1 MAFDLSTVPDRLI
14 EAAQQRNLVPLLGAG
29 ISRQAISH
37 TKKRP
42 FPNWRE
48 LLDFLIESALAKKF
62 IKASEKKEMRG
73 LLDKGQYLMVAE
85 QLRYSLPTD
94 EYTSLLKEAFNP
106 PGAAPTEIHKAMFR
120 LNAPLILTTNYDLLI
135 EDAYAEVYR
144 KTANVYTYRGAA
156 EVQQSLQIRQL
167 TDRPIIFK
175 LHGSIDEPSSIILTE
190 QDYRKLIYQETGY
203 RTVLSAI
210 FVTHVV
216 LMIGFS
222 FSDRELTL
230 MLETLRVSLK
240 SQSRPDYIFLPED
253 ATGEVESR
261 RFREDFGVE
270 VIPFKPTKGYPEV
283 LQLINFLISEA
294 APKNKIAGKKKT
306 APKKGSAK
314 R

>member
-1 MAFDLSTVPDRLI
+1 MSFDLSTVPERLI

-29 ISRQAISH
+29 ISRQA
-37 TKKRP
+37 KKGA

-48 LLDFLIESALAKKF
+48 LLDFLISRAQAKKY
-62 IKASEKKEMRG
+62 IKKAEGNEMNR

-85 QLRYSLPTD
+85 QLRYNLPTD

-106 PGAAPTEIHKAMFR
+106 VGAEPTEIHKALFR

-135 EDAYAEVYR
+135 EDAYAKVYG
-144 KTANVYTYRGAA
+144 KNANVYTYRSSA

-190 QDYRKLIYQETGY
+190 QDYRRLIYQETGY
-203 RTVLSAI
+203 RTVLSAV

-216 LMIGFS
+216 LMLGFS

-240 SQSRPDYIFLPED
+240 SQSSPDYIFLPED
-253 ATGEVESR
+253 AAGEVESR

-270 VIPFKPTKGYPEV
+270 VIPFRPTKGYPEV
-283 LQLINFLISEA
+283 LHLVDYLISKA
-294 APKNKIAGKKKT
+294 GQKNKAPGKKK
-306 APKKGSAK
+306 PVQKRGSSK
-314 R
+314 QSV

>member
-1 MAFDLSTVPDRLI
+1 MSFDLTTVPNRLI
-14 EAAQQRNLVPLLGAG
+14 EAAQHRNLVPLLGAG
-29 ISRQAISH
+29 ISRQAKN
-37 TKKRP
+37 TA

-48 LLDFLIESALAKKF
+48 LLDFLIGRALAKKY
-62 IKASEKKEMRG
+62 IKKTEGNEMNR

-85 QLRYSLPTD
+85 QLRYNLPTD

-106 PGAAPTEIHKAMFR
+106 AGAEPTEIHKAIFR

-135 EDAYAEVYR
+135 EDAYAKVHG

-203 RTVLSAI
+203 RTVLSAV

-216 LMIGFS
+216 LMLGFS

-230 MLETLRVSLK
+230 MLETLRVALK
-240 SQSRPDYIFLPED
+240 SQSSPDYIFLPED
-253 ATGEVESR
+253 AAGEVESR

-283 LQLINFLISEA
+283 LQLINFLIS
-294 APKNKIAGKKKT
+294 KVDKKKKVSS
-306 APKKGSAK
+306 KKS
-314 R
+314 

>member
-1 MAFDLSTVPDRLI
+1 MSFDLTTVPARLV
-14 EAAQQRNLVPLLGAG
+14 EAAQHRNLVPLLGAG
-29 ISRQAISH
+29 ISRQA
-37 TKKRP
+37 KKTA

-48 LLDFLIESALAKKF
+48 LLDFLIDRALTKKY
-62 IKASEKKEMRG
+62 IKKAEGNEMSR

-85 QLRYSLPTD
+85 QLRYNLPTD

-106 PGAAPTEIHKAMFR
+106 AGAKPTEIHKAIFR

-135 EDAYAEVYR
+135 EDAYAQVHGQ
-144 KTANVYTYRGAA
+144 TANVYTYRGAS

-203 RTVLSAI
+203 RTVLSAV

-216 LMIGFS
+216 LMLGFS

-230 MLETLRVSLK
+230 MLETLRVALK
-240 SQSRPDYIFLPED
+240 SQSSPDYIFLPED
-253 ATGEVESR
+253 AAGEVESR

-283 LQLINFLISEA
+283 LQLINFLISKVE
-294 APKNKIAGKKKT
+294 IKKK
-306 APKKGSAK
+306 AGSKKS
-314 R
+314 

>member
-1 MAFDLSTVPDRLI
+1 MSFDLTTVPDRLI
-14 EAAQQRNLVPLLGAG
+14 EAAQHRNLVPLIGAG
-29 ISRQAISH
+29 ISRQA
-37 TKKRP
+37 KP
-42 FPNWRE
+42 AAFPNWRE
-48 LLDFLIESALAKKF
+48 LLDFLIDRALAKKY
-62 IKASEKKEMRG
+62 INKKEGSEMGR
-73 LLDKGQYLMVAE
+73 LLDKGQFLMVAE
-85 QLRYSLPTD
+85 QLRYNLPTD

-106 PGAAPTEIHKAMFR
+106 TGAKPTEVHKAVFR
-120 LNAPLILTTNYDLLI
+120 LGAPLILTTNYDLLL
-135 EDAYAEVYR
+135 EDAYAEVNQR
-144 KTANVYTYRGAA
+144 AANVYTYRGAA

-216 LMIGFS
+216 LMLGFS

-240 SQSRPDYIFLPED
+240 SQSSPDYIFLTEE
-253 ATGEVESR
+253 AAGEVESR

-270 VIPFKPTKGYPEV
+270 VISYKPTKGYPEV
-283 LQLINFLISEA
+283 LQLINFLISKVG
-294 APKNKIAGKKKT
+294 PKKKV
-306 APKKGSAK
+306 ASKSKKKVASK
-314 R
+314 KS

>member
-1 MAFDLSTVPDRLI
+1 MAFDLKMVPDRLI
-14 EAAQQRNLVPLLGAG
+14 EAAQHRNLVPLIGAG
-29 ISRQAISH
+29 ISRQA
-37 TKKRP
+37 KKKA

-48 LLDFLIESALAKKF
+48 LLDFLIERASAKKY
-62 IKASEKKEMRG
+62 INKVEGNEMSR

-85 QLRYSLPTD
+85 QLRYNLPTD

-106 PGAAPTEIHKAMFR
+106 VGAEPTEVHKAIFR
-120 LNAPLILTTNYDLLI
+120 LNSPLILTTNYDLLI
-135 EDAYAEVYR
+135 EDAYAKVHG
-144 KTANVYTYRGAA
+144 KTANVYTYRGAS

-203 RTVLSAI
+203 RTVLSAV

-216 LMIGFS
+216 LMLGFS

-230 MLETLRVSLK
+230 MLETLRVALK
-240 SQSRPDYIFLPED
+240 SQSSPDYIFLPED
-253 ATGEVESR
+253 AAGEVESR

-283 LQLINFLISEA
+283 LELVNFLISKV
-294 APKNKIAGKKKT
+294 PQKKV
-306 APKKGSAK
+306 ARKKS
-314 R
+314 

>member
-1 MAFDLSTVPDRLI
+1 MSFDLTTVPARLI
-14 EAAQQRNLVPLLGAG
+14 EAAQHRNLVPLLGAG
-29 ISRQAISH
+29 ISRQA
-37 TKKRP
+37 KKTA

-48 LLDFLIESALAKKF
+48 LLDFLINRALAKKY
-62 IKASEKKEMRG
+62 IKKSEGNEMSR

-85 QLRYSLPTD
+85 QLRYNLPTD

-106 PGAAPTEIHKAMFR
+106 AGAEPTEIHKEIFR

-135 EDAYAEVYR
+135 EDAYARVYG
-144 KTANVYTYRGAA
+144 KTANVYTYRGAS

-190 QDYRKLIYQETGY
+190 QDYRKLIYQEAGY

-216 LMIGFS
+216 LMVGFS

-240 SQSRPDYIFLPED
+240 SQSSPDYIFLPED
-253 ATGEVESR
+253 AAGEVESR

-283 LQLINFLISEA
+283 LQLINFLTSKVG
-294 APKNKIAGKKKT
+294 PKKKVAGKK
-306 APKKGSAK
+306 P
-314 R
+314 

>member
-1 MAFDLSTVPDRLI
+1 MSFDINAVPDRLI
-14 EAAQQRNLVPLLGAG
+14 EAAQHRNLVPLLGAG
-29 ISRQAISH
+29 ISRQA
-37 TKKRP
+37 KKGA

-48 LLDFLIESALAKKF
+48 LLEFLTTRALAKKY
-62 IKASEKKEMRG
+62 IKKPEGQEMNR

-85 QLRYSLPTD
+85 QLRYNLPTD

-106 PGAAPTEIHKAMFR
+106 KGAEPTEIHKAIFR

-135 EDAYAEVYR
+135 EDAYAKGYG
-144 KTANVYTYRGAA
+144 KTANVYTYRGAS

-203 RTVLSAI
+203 RTVLSAV

-216 LMIGFS
+216 LMLGFS

-230 MLETLRVSLK
+230 MLETLRVALK
-240 SQSRPDYIFLPED
+240 SQSSPDYIFLPED
-253 ATGEVESR
+253 VAGEVESR

-270 VIPFKPTKGYPEV
+270 VVSFKPTKGYPEV
-283 LQLINFLISEA
+283 LQLINFLISQV
-294 APKNKIAGKKKT
+294 GKKKKV
-306 APKKGSAK
+306 AAKKP
-314 R
+314 

>member
-1 MAFDLSTVPDRLI
+1 MSFDLTTVPDRLL

-29 ISRQAISH
+29 ISRQA
-37 TKKRP
+37 KKSA

-48 LLDFLIESALAKKF
+48 LLDFLIDRALARKYIKKPESA
-62 IKASEKKEMRG
+62 EMKR

-85 QLRYSLPTD
+85 QLRYNLPTD

-106 PGAAPTEIHKAMFR
+106 AGVQPTAIHKAIFQ

-135 EDAYAEVYR
+135 EDAYAKGYG

-203 RTVLSAI
+203 RTVLSAV

-216 LMIGFS
+216 LMLGFS

-230 MLETLRVSLK
+230 MLESLRVSLK
-240 SQSRPDYIFLPED
+240 SQSSPDYIFLPD
-253 ATGEVESR
+253 VAAGEVESR

-270 VIPFKPTKGYPEV
+270 VIPFRPTKGYPEV
-283 LQLINFLISEA
+283 LELVNYLVSQV
-294 APKNKIAGKKKT
+294 GKKK
-306 APKKGSAK
+306 KKVAATK
-314 R
+314 P

>member
-1 MAFDLSTVPDRLI
+1 MSFDLTTVPDRLI
-14 EAAQQRNLVPLLGAG
+14 EAAQHRNLVPLLGAG
-29 ISRQAISH
+29 ISRQA
-37 TKKRP
+37 KKTA

-48 LLDFLIESALAKKF
+48 LLDFLIGRALAKKY
-62 IKASEKKEMRG
+62 IKKTEGNEMNR

-85 QLRYSLPTD
+85 QLRYNLPTD

-106 PGAAPTEIHKAMFR
+106 AGAEPTEIHKAIFR

-135 EDAYAEVYR
+135 EDAYAKVHG

-203 RTVLSAI
+203 RTVLSAV

-216 LMIGFS
+216 LMLGFS

-230 MLETLRVSLK
+230 MLETLRVALK
-240 SQSRPDYIFLPED
+240 SQSSPDYIFLPED
-253 ATGEVESR
+253 AAGEVESR

-283 LQLINFLISEA
+283 LQLINFLIS
-294 APKNKIAGKKKT
+294 KVDKKKKV
-306 APKKGSAK
+306 ASKKS
-314 R
+314 

>member
-1 MAFDLSTVPDRLI
+1 MSFDLSTVPDRLI

-29 ISRQAISH
+29 ISRQA
-37 TKKRP
+37 KRGA

-48 LLDFLIESALAKKF
+48 LLVFLIDRALAKRY
-62 IKASEKKEMRG
+62 IKRPEEREMKR

-85 QLRYSLPTD
+85 QLRYNLPTD

-106 PGAAPTEIHKAMFR
+106 EGAEPTEIHKAIFR

-135 EDAYAEVYR
+135 EDAYA
-144 KTANVYTYRGAA
+144 KTDGKTPNVYTYRGAP

-203 RTVLSAI
+203 RTVLSAV

-216 LMIGFS
+216 LMLGFS

-240 SQSRPDYIFLPED
+240 SQSSPDYIFLPED
-253 ATGEVESR
+253 AAGEVESR

-270 VIPFKPTKGYPEV
+270 VIPFRPSKGYPEV
-283 LQLINFLISEA
+283 LQLINFLISHV
-294 APKNKIAGKKKT
+294 GKKRK
-306 APKKGSAK
+306 AAAKKP
-314 R
+314 

>member
-1 MAFDLSTVPDRLI
+1 MPFDLTTVPARLI
-14 EAAQQRNLVPLLGAG
+14 DAAQNRNLVPLLGAG
-29 ISRQAISH
+29 ISRQAKN
-37 TKKRP
+37 TA

-48 LLDFLIESALAKKF
+48 LLDFLIARALVKKY
-62 IKASEKKEMRG
+62 IKKTEGSEMSR

-85 QLRYSLPTD
+85 QLRYNLPTD
-94 EYTSLLKEAFNP
+94 EYTSLLKAAFNP
-106 PGAAPTEIHKAMFR
+106 PGAEPTEIHKAIFR
-120 LNAPLILTTNYDLLI
+120 LDAPLILTTNYDLLI
-135 EDAYAEVYR
+135 EDAYAKGYG
-144 KTANVYTYRGAA
+144 KTPNVYTYRGAS

-190 QDYRKLIYQETGY
+190 HDYRKLIYQEQGY

-210 FVTHVV
+210 FVTRVV

-230 MLETLRVSLK
+230 MLETLRVALK
-240 SQSRPDYIFLPED
+240 SQSSPDYIFLPED
-253 ATGEVESR
+253 AAGEVESR

-283 LQLINFLISEA
+283 LQLINFLVSKAPGTKKAGA
-294 APKNKIAGKKKT
+294 AKKKV
-306 APKKGSAK
+306 ASKKP
-314 R
+314 

>member
-1 MAFDLSTVPDRLI
+1 M
-14 EAAQQRNLVPLLGAG
+14 
-29 ISRQAISH
+29 SR
-37 TKKRP
+37 
-42 FPNWRE
+42 
-48 LLDFLIESALAKKF
+48 
-62 IKASEKKEMRG
+62 

-85 QLRYSLPTD
+85 QLRYNLPTD

-106 PGAAPTEIHKAMFR
+106 AGAEPTDIHKEIFR

-135 EDAYAEVYR
+135 EDAYAKVYG
-144 KTANVYTYRGAA
+144 KTANVYTYRGAS

-203 RTVLSAI
+203 RTVLSAV

-216 LMIGFS
+216 LMLGFS

-230 MLETLRVSLK
+230 MLETLRVALK
-240 SQSRPDYIFLPED
+240 SQSSPDYIFLPED
-253 ATGEVESR
+253 AAGEVESR

-283 LQLINFLISEA
+283 LQLINFLISKA
-294 APKNKIAGKKKT
+294 NPKKKV
-306 APKKGSAK
+306 ARKKS
-314 R
+314 

>member
-1 MAFDLSTVPDRLI
+1 MSFDLTTVPDRLI

-29 ISRQAISH
+29 ISRQA
-37 TKKRP
+37 KKSA

-48 LLDFLIESALAKKF
+48 LLDFLIHRALAKKY
-62 IKASEKKEMRG
+62 IKKPEGNEMSR

-85 QLRYSLPTD
+85 QLRYNLPTD
-94 EYTSLLKEAFNP
+94 EYTTLLKEAFNP
-106 PGAAPTEIHKAMFR
+106 VGAEPTEIHKAIFR

-135 EDAYAEVYR
+135 EDAYAKVYG
-144 KTANVYTYRGAA
+144 KTANVYTYRGSS

-167 TDRPIIFK
+167 TDRPVIFK

-216 LMIGFS
+216 LMVGFS

-240 SQSRPDYIFLPED
+240 NQSSPDYIFLPDD
-253 ATGEVESR
+253 AAGEVESR

-270 VIPFKPTKGYPEV
+270 VISFRPTKGYPEV
-283 LQLINFLISEA
+283 LQLINFLIA
-294 APKNKIAGKKKT
+294 KVGPINKVAGKKSWSK
-306 APKKGSAK
+306 KKGSSK
-314 R
+314 HLV

>member
-1 MAFDLSTVPDRLI
+1 MSFDLATVPDRLI
-14 EAAQQRNLVPLLGAG
+14 EAAQHRNLVPLLGAG
-29 ISRQAISH
+29 ISRQA
-37 TKKRP
+37 KKNA

-48 LLDFLIESALAKKF
+48 LLDFLIDRALAKRY
-62 IKASEKKEMRG
+62 IKKAEGSEMSR

-85 QLRYSLPTD
+85 QLRYNLPTD

-106 PGAAPTEIHKAMFR
+106 AGAEPTEIHKAMFR
-120 LNAPLILTTNYDLLI
+120 LHAPLILTTNYDLLI
-135 EDAYAEVYR
+135 EDAYAKVYG
-144 KTANVYTYRGAA
+144 KTANVYTYRGAS

-190 QDYRKLIYQETGY
+190 QDYRRLIYQETGY

-216 LMIGFS
+216 LMLGFS

-230 MLETLRVSLK
+230 MLETLRVALK
-240 SQSRPDYIFLPED
+240 SQSSPDYIFLPED
-253 ATGEVESR
+253 AAGEVESR

-283 LQLINFLISEA
+283 LNLINFLVS
-294 APKNKIAGKKKT
+294 KVDQDKKAGSKKS
-306 APKKGSAK
+306 KG
-314 R
+314 

>member
-1 MAFDLSTVPDRLI
+1 MSFDLTTVPDRLI
-14 EAAQQRNLVPLLGAG
+14 EAAQHRNLVPLLGAG
-29 ISRQAISH
+29 ISRQA
-37 TKKRP
+37 KKTA

-48 LLDFLIESALAKKF
+48 LLDFLIARALAKKY
-62 IKASEKKEMRG
+62 IKKTEGNEMSR

-85 QLRYSLPTD
+85 QLRYNLPTD

-106 PGAAPTEIHKAMFR
+106 VGAEPTEIHKAIFR

-135 EDAYAEVYR
+135 EDAYAKVYG
-144 KTANVYTYRGAA
+144 KTANVYTYRGAS

-216 LMIGFS
+216 LMVGFS

-240 SQSRPDYIFLPED
+240 SQSSPDYIFLPED
-253 ATGEVESR
+253 AAGEVESR

-270 VIPFKPTKGYPEV
+270 VIPFKATKGYPEV
-283 LQLINFLISEA
+283 LQLINFLISKVG
-294 APKNKIAGKKKT
+294 PKKKVAGKK
-306 APKKGSAK
+306 S
-314 R
+314 

>member
-1 MAFDLSTVPDRLI
+1 MSFDLTTVPDRLI
-14 EAAQQRNLVPLLGAG
+14 DAAQHRNLVPLLGAG
-29 ISRQAISH
+29 ISRQA
-37 TKKRP
+37 KRSA

-48 LLDFLIESALAKKF
+48 LLDFLIERALARKYIKKP
-62 IKASEKKEMRG
+62 EGKEMSR
-73 LLDKGQYLMVAE
+73 LLDKGNYLMVAE
-85 QLRYSLPTD
+85 QLRYNLPTD

-106 PGAAPTEIHKAMFR
+106 AGAQPTEVHEAIFR

-135 EDAYAEVYR
+135 EDAYAKVYG
-144 KTANVYTYRGAA
+144 KTANVYTYRGAS

-190 QDYRKLIYQETGY
+190 QDYRKLIYQEQGY
-203 RTVLSAI
+203 RTVLSAV

-240 SQSRPDYIFLPED
+240 SQSSPDYIFLPED
-253 ATGEVESR
+253 TAGEVESR

-283 LQLINFLISEA
+283 LQLINFLISKA
-294 APKNKIAGKKKT
+294 GPKKKAAGKK
-306 APKKGSAK
+306 S
-314 R
+314 

>member
-1 MAFDLSTVPDRLI
+1 MSFDLATVPERLI
-14 EAAQQRNLVPLLGAG
+14 EAAQHRNLVPLLGAG
-29 ISRQAISH
+29 ISRQA
-37 TKKRP
+37 KKSA
-42 FPNWRE
+42 FPNWRG
-48 LLDFLIESALAKKF
+48 LLDFLISRALTKKYV
-62 IKASEKKEMRG
+62 KKKEGDEMSR

-85 QLRYSLPTD
+85 QLRYNLPTD
-94 EYTSLLKEAFNP
+94 EYTTLLKEAFNP
-106 PGAAPTEIHKAMFR
+106 AGAAPTEIHEAIFR
-120 LNAPLILTTNYDLLI
+120 LYAPLILTTNYDQLI
-135 EDAYAEVYR
+135 EDAYAKAYG
-144 KTANVYTYRGAA
+144 KTANVYTYRGAS

-216 LMIGFS
+216 LMVGFS

-240 SQSRPDYIFLPED
+240 NQSSPDYIFLPEAD
-253 ATGEVESR
+253 AGEVESR

-283 LQLINFLISEA
+283 LQLIEFLISKVG
-294 APKNKIAGKKKT
+294 PKKKV
-306 APKKGSAK
+306 ADKKA
-314 R
+314 